1 MASLSASLFW
11 QVEVQRR
18 QHEAESD
25 ETVAALQAAQAA
37 RDTAEHAGLG
47 AEARARA
54 QALRQ
59 SEVSEIASSMVP

>member
-11 QVEVQRR
+11 HVEVQRR
-18 QHEAESD
+18 QHTD

-59 SEVSEIASSMVP
+59 SEVSEIASSVVP